1 MDEAA
6 DLNSKPL
13 VPDEDRDMSPA
24 DVVAQLPALTEAMV
38 MAAYSS
44 QHEGKR
50 AWWVISHRN
59 GLQTKAYTLE
69 KIGSGL
75 GLTRERVRQIQ
86 KAATNELA
94 TAVTG
99 DFQTRRFRLQSRVA
113 ASLAA
118 VFAVGPSDDDPVVP
132 EDVLLS
138 RLGLQGRVP
147 AVDLRR
153 LGFLFG
159 LRDITRTEP
168 DSRLGAVWGLKTA
181 ESSRLR
187 DAMFR
192 IQEVL
197 SKTLITGGTELEI
210 AMAAT
215 GRKRQKAVDVRMV
228 EAALPLLP
236 GVERLTD
243 GRVRARLDRID
254 CPWIRHSGSCLTR
267 PAHSNSLTSC
277 GQSMPRGP
285 RVGGW
290 STSPP
295 CQTPCPWTGASS
307 HLPGRVAGA
316 LSVAT
321 MRKPHHHGNV
331 SSMPSGRSAGP
342 QPHERSPTQLDARR

>member
-1 MDEAA
+1 M
-6 DLNSKPL
+6 
-13 VPDEDRDMSPA
+13 
-24 DVVAQLPALTEAMV
+24 
-38 MAAYSS
+38 
-44 QHEGKR
+44 
-50 AWWVISHRN
+50 
-59 GLQTKAYTLE
+59 
-69 KIGSGL
+69 
-75 GLTRERVRQIQ
+75 
-86 KAATNELA
+86 
-94 TAVTG
+94 
-99 DFQTRRFRLQSRVA
+99 A

-132 EDVLLS
+132 KECLLS
-138 RLGLQGRVP
+138 RLGLEGRVP

-254 CPWIRHSGSCLTR
+254 WPVDQAFRLLSDAPGPLELADIVRSINASRTKGRRLVYKPSL
-267 PAHSNSLTSC
+267 SNAMSVDRRFISALART
-277 GQSMPRGP
+277 GRWGL
-285 RVGGW
+285 VGRDDEKA
-290 STSPP
+290 
-295 CQTPCPWTGASS
+295 TPSWRRC
-307 HLPGRVAGA
+307 
-316 LSVAT
+316 
-321 MRKPHHHGNV
+321 
-331 SSMPSGRSAGP
+331 SSMPSGRWAGP
-342 QPHERSPTQLDARR
+342 QPHERSPTQLDAALQH